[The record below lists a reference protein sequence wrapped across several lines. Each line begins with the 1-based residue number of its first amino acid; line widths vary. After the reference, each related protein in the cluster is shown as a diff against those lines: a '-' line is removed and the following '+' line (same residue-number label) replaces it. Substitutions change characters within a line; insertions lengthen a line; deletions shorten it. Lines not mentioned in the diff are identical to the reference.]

1 MITKRPLTY
10 WVKNSNMKLQ
20 LILLVVIFF
29 TVAIRLV
36 PLEMQ
41 KKIINQAISMR
52 KVDLL
57 FMYCGFYIASVVAA
71 SLLKYLITVL
81 QTYIGQEALAKMRKE
96 LYAHILTLP
105 LSYFRKANPG
115 MVVSSLVTELAPAGE
130 YVGQSVAVPVTNLLT
145 LIAFAGYMFFLN
157 PIMAAISIALY
168 PFVIYLVP
176 KLQKR
181 SNRANKQRVD
191 TTRYLSSHINETISG
206 IHEIHGNGSYR
217 IENRKYGAFVDRLF
231 KIRIT
236 WILYK
241 QGIKVLNSFFQNLG
255 PFLLFIV
262 GGYLAIQGRFDLG
275 ALVAFLSAYE
285 KIYDPW
291 KELMDF
297 YQVHND
303 SAVRYNRVME
313 YFDTKP
319 EFELEPEGRAPVK
332 LKGNIEVQN
341 LGFTV
346 SGNIRL
352 LKQINMQLKPGEQ
365 MALVGFSGSGK
376 STLAQCVSQLYK
388 YTGGSVKID
397 GYEVGELTK
406 ADMVHNM
413 GIVAQSPFIFS
424 GTIKDNLLY
433 SCAAVLEG
441 DPEAE
446 QKMPSRD
453 NMIESIQQAGIF
465 VDVLRFGLNT
475 LLDPDKETE
484 LSERLVRV
492 RQNFHSDFGD
502 RLAEHVE
509 FYQDGT
515 YLDFSSVAGN
525 ITFGHANDNSFSGRA
540 LVSNEYF
547 QNFLKEAQ
555 LETPL
560 LSLGRELAKQT
571 VDILGNLPPDEVFF
585 EQSPI
590 PSEEFEDYKQLT
602 TRIDDTPLLELEG
615 KDREMLLRLALG
627 FVPGVHKIVALPAV
641 LKGLIL
647 DGRKMFNSRIS
658 EDMPEA
664 FSFYQMAEFIPSQT
678 ILDNILFGKPKTDH
692 PKVQDAI
699 NQSMIQLLIEED
711 LLETVVELGMEFQV
725 GTKGDKLSGGQR
737 QKLAIARTF
746 LKNPPIMIMDEAT
759 SALDNRSQNRIQG
772 LLETKWKGK
781 ATLISVIHRLDTIK
795 NYDKVAVMKAGKLME
810 VGPYEE
816 LMSRKGLLY
825 ELVHGAH

>member
-1 MITKRPLTY
+1 MITKRPLMY
-10 WVKNSNMKLQ
+10 WVKNSNKKLQ
-20 LILLVVIFF
+20 LMLLVVIVF
-29 TVAIRLV
+29 TVGVRLV

-41 KKIINQAISMR
+41 KLIINQAISMR

-57 FMYCGFYIASVVAA
+57 FMYCGFYIASVVSA

-81 QTYIGQEALAKMRKE
+81 QTYIGQESLAQMRKE

-105 LSYFRKANPG
+105 LGYFRKANPG
-115 MVVSSLVTELAPAGE
+115 MVVSSLITEMAPAGE
-130 YVGQSVAVPVTNLLT
+130 YVGQSIAVPVTNVLT
-145 LIAFAGYMFFLN
+145 LIAFATYMFYLN
-157 PIMAAISIALY
+157 ATMAAISIALY

-176 KLQKR
+176 KLQKK
-181 SNRANKQRVD
+181 SNKANKQRVD
-191 TTRYLSSHINETISG
+191 TTRNLSSHINETISG

-217 IENRKYGAFVDRLF
+217 IENRKYGSFVDRLF

-241 QGIKVLNSFFQNLG
+241 QGIKVLNNFFQNLG

-303 SAVRYNRVME
+303 ATVRYGRVME

-319 EFELEPEGRAPVK
+319 EFELEPEGREPIK
-332 LKGNIEVQN
+332 LKGHIEVQN

-346 SGNIRL
+346 SGGVRL

-397 GYEVGELTK
+397 GYEVDKLTK

-424 GTIKDNLLY
+424 GSIKDNLLY

-441 DPEAE
+441 DPDA
-446 QKMPSRD
+446 QKKMPTRD
-453 NMIESIQQAGIF
+453 QMIESIQQAGIF

-475 LLDPDKETE
+475 LLDTDKENE

-492 RQNFHSDFGD
+492 RKNFHADFGD
-502 RLAEHVE
+502 VLAEHVE
-509 FYQDGT
+509 FYREGE
-515 YLDFSSVAGN
+515 YLNYSTVAGN
-525 ITFGHANDNSFSGRA
+525 ITFGHANDSSFAGRE
-540 LVSNEYF
+540 LVSNKYF
-547 QNFLKEAQ
+547 LSFLQEAH
-555 LETPL
+555 LEMPL

-590 PSEEFEDYKQLT
+590 PSEEFEDYKQIVS
-602 TRIDDTPLLELEG
+602 RIDDLTLQEIDE
-615 KDREMLLRLALG
+615 KDREMLLHLAFG
-627 FVPGVHKIVALPAV
+627 FVPGRHKIVALPAV

-647 DGRKMFNSRIS
+647 DGRKMFNAKVSQ
-658 EDMPEA
+658 DNPET
-664 FSFYQMAEFIPSQT
+664 FSFFKMTEFIPSQT

-692 PKVQDAI
+692 PKVQDTI
-699 NQSMIQLLIEED
+699 NKSMIQLLIEED
-711 LLETVVELGMEFQV
+711 LLETVVELGMDFEV
-725 GTKGDKLSGGQR
+725 GTKGDKLSGGQK

-810 VGPYEE
+810 IGPYDE
-816 LMSRKGLLY
+816 LIAKKGLLY
-825 ELVHGAH
+825 ELIHGAH